1 MLIIILCAWSS
12 TESDLYN
19 LSICQ
24 KEEVEW
30 QRKENTT
37 FSVIQGTRK
46 VLGIL
51 RKVSLTG
58 WVELGVAAGP
68 VCLAHGG
75 QPPCQSP
82 VINCSGPPQVTAQ
95 RPLVIIVSP
104 VIGALGVRWTDAD
117 CDLSWH
123 CSWVHPSAASFA
135 LRTVWFF
142 SSLLSPAFL
151 VAATLLHHCF
161 GTAYEIIVDHALVL

>member
-1 MLIIILCAWSS
+1 MA
-12 TESDLYN
+12 EKRKHNFFSD
-19 LSICQ
+19 SGD
-24 KEEVEW
+24 K
-30 QRKENTT
+30 
-37 FSVIQGTRK
+37 RK

-95 RPLVIIVSP
+95 RPLIIIVSP

-123 CSWVHPSAASFA
+123 CS
-135 LRTVWFF
+135 
-142 SSLLSPAFL
+142 
-151 VAATLLHHCF
+151 
-161 GTAYEIIVDHALVL
+161 